1 VKIGSHPKFID
12 FFILIVSNYKL
23 RFSRKGGEPMK
34 RLLGIAV
41 ITALIVG
48 FSLNVSAAG
57 DLNDTAMGVELF
69 GKSKGDND
77 LGSMD

>member
-1 VKIGSHPKFID
+1 
-12 FFILIVSNYKL
+12 
-23 RFSRKGGEPMK
+23 MK

-48 FSLNVSAAG
+48 FSINVSAG
-57 DLNDTAMGVELF
+57 DLNDSAMQVELL
-69 GKSKGDND
+69 GKGNGKDD